1 MVQVWPEED
10 FPLQPVGVMRLDRN
24 IDNFHNESE
33 QIAFS
38 PAIAV
43 GGVSHGLII
52 LPIQFALF
60 QCNQQTHLE
69 YKLRIQPTQHF
80 WTFSACVITLAQAPS
95 SAR

>member
-38 PAIAV
+38 PAITV
-43 GGVSHGLII
+43 GGVTHGLI
-52 LPIQFALF
+52 LLF
-60 QCNQQTHLE
+60 TRLT
-69 YKLRIQPTQHF
+69 L
-80 WTFSACVITLAQAPS
+80 FSFLSID
-95 SAR
+95 